1 MQPTQLSLMPEQL
14 PAPMAQLLAQLP
26 DAQVAAAV
34 ALLARLLAKTTT
46 APEASG
52 DE

>member
-1 MQPTQLSLMPEQL
+1 MQPTQLSLLPEQL
-14 PAPMAQLLAQLP
+14 TTPAPQLLIHLP

-34 ALLARLLAKTTT
+34 ALLAPLLAKAT
-46 APEASG
+46 AEVSG